1 MALTAEEQQALSG
14 LLSGGV
20 GALGTL
26 AAAQYG
32 AGQQNQLAGQLLAQG
47 QQAAQAAQFRPVG
60 VTSRFGTS
68 GFTYDNQG
76 RLTGAGYQVAPDVA
90 AMRERLMGQ
99 AGTNLEQATQA
110 AGQIAPVGAA
120 AQSLFNLGQGYLA
133 QTPQAAAQNWMQQQQ
148 ALLQPSREQQLAQL
162 TNQQFQRGRLGLGV
176 GATSGT
182 GGVAMGASNPQMQAY
197 YNALAQQDAQLAAQ
211 AMQQGQEQTKFGAG
225 LFGTGAQ
232 LLGQVPAYQVA
243 ALSPYE
249 KYLAG
254 ASTAEALGQNPLDIA
269 SALGAR
275 QSTAGAQVSQ
285 ILNSAAQQAAARQ
298 QAGMNLQ
305 QQALTGGIAGLTDP
319 VSKLI
324 GSLTGLPTSGGV
336 SAITNPA
343 QAGKEGFGWQY
354 FSDGT
359 AIDPSGNYYY
369 NNQLTWSPGWSTTDG
384 FDYTGINN
392 ITWE

>member
-1 MALTAEEQQALSG
+1 MALTAEEQQALGG

-26 AAAQYG
+26 ASAQYG
-32 AGQQNQLAGQLLAQG
+32 AGQQADIANQLLATG

-68 GFTYDNQG
+68 GFTYDDQG
-76 RLTGAGYQVAPDVA
+76 RIVGAGYQVAPDVA
-90 AMRERLMGQ
+90 AMRERLLGQ

-133 QTPQAAAQNWMQQQQ
+133 QTPQEAAQNWMQQQQ
-148 ALLQPSREQQLAQL
+148 ALLQPGREQQLAQL

-176 GATSGT
+176 GATTGAD
-182 GGVAMGASNPQMQAY
+182 GGVAMGAANPQLQAY
-197 YNALAQQDAQLAAQ
+197 YNAKAQQDAQLAAQ
-211 AMQQGQEQTKFGAG
+211 AMQQGQAQTTYGAG
-225 LFGTGAQ
+225 LFSTGAN
-232 LLGQVPAYQVA
+232 LLGQMPAYQTA

-254 ASTAEALGQNPLDIA
+254 ASSLEALGLQPMDIS
-269 SALGAR
+269 SALGAK
-275 QSTAGAQVSQ
+275 QSTAGTQVAQ

-298 QAGMNLQ
+298 QMGATMQ
-305 QQALTGGIAGLTDP
+305 QQALAGGVAGLTDP

-324 GSLTGLPTSGGV
+324 GSLTGITTAAPALTYGLSDATAGTYYDPT
-336 SAITNPA
+336 
-343 QAGKEGFGWQY
+343 FWQTPGIY
-354 FSDGT
+354 DQMMAMG
-359 AIDPSGNYYY
+359 
-369 NNQLTWSPGWSTTDG
+369 LT
-384 FDYTGINN
+384 
-392 ITWE
+392 

>member
-26 AAAQYG
+26 TAAQYG
-32 AGQQNQLAGQLLAQG
+32 ALQQNQLANQLLSQG

-68 GFTYDNQG
+68 GFTYDDQG

-133 QTPQAAAQNWMQQQQ
+133 TSPQAAAQNWMQQQQ

-176 GATSGT
+176 GATSGA
-182 GGVAMGASNPQMQAY
+182 GGAAMGASNPQMQAY

-249 KYLAG
+249 KYMAG
-254 ASTAEALGQNPLDIA
+254 AASAEALGQNPMDI
-269 SALGAR
+269 SSTLGAR
-275 QSTAGAQVSQ
+275 QSTAGAQMAN
-285 ILNSAAQQAAARQ
+285 ILNAAAARAYVPAQ
-298 QAGMNLQ
+298 EAATQQ
-305 QQALTGGIAGLTDP
+305 QQALGAGLSKLSDP
-319 VSKLI
+319 VSQLVK
-324 GSLTGLPTSGGV
+324 SLMGLPA
-336 SAITNPA
+336 SATPTWTWGTN
-343 QAGKEGFGWQY
+343 
-354 FSDGT
+354 DGSYM
-359 AIDPSGNYYY
+359 DPSFW
-369 NNQLTWSPGWSTTDG
+369 NNPDVYDQMAAMGLT
-384 FDYTGINN
+384 
-392 ITWE
+392 

>member
-26 AAAQYG
+26 TAAQYG
-32 AGQQNQLAGQLLAQG
+32 ALQQNQLANQLLSQG

-68 GFTYDNQG
+68 GFTYDDQG

-133 QTPQAAAQNWMQQQQ
+133 TSPQAAAQNWMQQQQ

-176 GATSGT
+176 GATSGA
-182 GGVAMGASNPQMQAY
+182 GGAAMGASNPQMQAY

-211 AMQQGQEQTKFGAG
+211 AMQQGQQQTQFGAG

-232 LLGQVPAYQVA
+232 LLGQVPAYQTA
-243 ALSPYE
+243 ALAPYTQ
-249 KYLAG
+249 YMAG
-254 ASTAEALGQNPLDIA
+254 AASAEALGQNPLDIA
-269 SALGAR
+269 SALGAK

-285 ILNSAAQQAAARQ
+285 VLNAAAQQAAARQ

-305 QQALTGGIAGLTDP
+305 QQALSGGIAGLTDP

-324 GSLTGLPTSGGV
+324 GSLTGLSSVTPTWTWG
-336 SAITNPA
+336 TN
-343 QAGKEGFGWQY
+343 
-354 FSDGT
+354 DGSYM
-359 AIDPSGNYYY
+359 DPSFW
-369 NNQLTWSPGWSTTDG
+369 NNPDVYDQMAAMGLT
-384 FDYTGINN
+384 
-392 ITWE
+392 